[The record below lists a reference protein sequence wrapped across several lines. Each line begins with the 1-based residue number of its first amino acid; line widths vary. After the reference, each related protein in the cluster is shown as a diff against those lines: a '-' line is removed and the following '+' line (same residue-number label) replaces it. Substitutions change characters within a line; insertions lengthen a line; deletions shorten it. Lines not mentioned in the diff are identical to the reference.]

1 MDPVPTLKHK
11 LKFDMNL
18 MRKLRREGFFK
29 NSMINEIEAESRIP
43 DSFKNRNKRK
53 PLVPVSDSQVRVKF
67 DRVPSDE
74 EKVKERRTILT
85 RNLVLAYAI
94 FCIKLIIA
102 LLIE

>member
-43 DSFKNRNKRK
+43 DSFKNRNKRQ
-53 PLVPVSDSQVRVKF
+53 PLAPVSNSQVLVKINQ
-67 DRVPSDE
+67 VSSDE
-74 EKVKERRTILT
+74 ERVKERRTILT

-94 FCIKLIIA
+94 FNITLIIA
-102 LLIE
+102 YKL